1 MTTFISTV
9 IIVIILVGFLLVSGV
24 VKTFAGEVKIEG
36 VKEVGLSGIE
46 DYMNNFVKFADVRAL
61 VASGKPVAE
70 ALEVGDG

>member
-9 IIVIILVGFLLVSGV
+9 IIVIILIGFLLVSGV

-46 DYMNNFVKFADVRAL
+46 DYMNNFVKFADVRAS